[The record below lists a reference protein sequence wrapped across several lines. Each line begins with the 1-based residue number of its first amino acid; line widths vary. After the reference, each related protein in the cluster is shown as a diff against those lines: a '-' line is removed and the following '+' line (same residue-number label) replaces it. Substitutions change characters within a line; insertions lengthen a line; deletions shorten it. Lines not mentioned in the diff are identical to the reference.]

1 MFKKTGI
8 ILEACVETLS
18 EAKNAVKLGAN
29 RIELCSHL
37 DLDGLTPDKKTII
50 DVLEKINVPVKV
62 MIRPR
67 EGNFIYN
74 ENDVK
79 LMESSIV
86 FCKNNG
92 VSHIVLGVLNKF
104 NTIDTRLMSRLS
116 EISKPMDI
124 TFHKAIDHTVDIEKQ
139 LEVLCSLGTIKSVL
153 TAGGRGSLL
162 ANRDSAKML
171 LDRFSTRI
179 NFILAGSITKS
190 NLKMV
195 HNEFQATQYHGRK
208 IVGDL

>member
-1 MFKKTGI
+1 MFKKTNI

-18 EAKNAVKLGAN
+18 EAENAVKFGAN

-37 DLDGLTPDKKTII
+37 DLDGLTPNKKTII
-50 DVLEKINVPVKV
+50 DVLERISVPVKI

-67 EGNFIYN
+67 EGNFIYD
-74 ENDVK
+74 EKEVK
-79 LMESSIV
+79 HMESSIL

-92 VSHIVLGVLNKF
+92 VSNIVLGVLNKF
-104 NTIDTRLMSRLS
+104 NAIDSRLMSRLS

-124 TFHKAIDHTVDIEKQ
+124 TFHKAIDHTDDMEKQ
-139 LEVLCSLGTIKSVL
+139 LEVLCSLGTVKSVL

-162 ANRDSAKML
+162 ENRDSAKML
-171 LDRFSTRI
+171 LDRFSSKI
-179 NFILAGSITKS
+179 NLILAGSITKC
-190 NLKMV
+190 NLKMI
-195 HNEFQATQYHGRK
+195 HNEFQATEYHGRK